1 MYYIVDPKMIGRIYD
16 NDDIDIELLQFK
28 TENSAK
34 YYLLKYGH
42 NIVIDN
48 DNVIKTDS
56 TNDNKI

>member
-1 MYYIVDPKMIGRIYD
+1 MYYIVDPKMIGKIYD

-34 YYLLKYGH
+34 YYLLKHGH
-42 NIVIDN
+42 NIVNDN
-48 DNVIKTDS
+48 DNIIKTDS